1 MEYVAYL
8 KAAQYD
14 TVEDISE
21 LSNEYITSNQSQFY
35 T

>member
-8 KAAQYD
+8 KVAQYN
-14 TVEDISE
+14 TVEDISQ
-21 LSNEYITSNQSQFY
+21 LSNEYITSNQSRFY